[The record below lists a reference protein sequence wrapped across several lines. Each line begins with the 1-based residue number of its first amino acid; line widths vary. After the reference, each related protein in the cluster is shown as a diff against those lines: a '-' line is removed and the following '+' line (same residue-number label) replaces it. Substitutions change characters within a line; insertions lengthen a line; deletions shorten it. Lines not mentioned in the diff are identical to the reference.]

1 MVESKE
7 IDLMVIGNPLL
18 DISVMC
24 NDNTLLD
31 KYGMKSGE
39 ACLASE
45 EQLPIY
51 AEILATE
58 GHETMPGGAGLNSCR
73 GAIFAMK
80 QAGYETKGVTYFG
93 SIGEDAYGN
102 GLEKTLSDAGIIS
115 NLYKDKDTAT
125 GTCAAV
131 VVGKERSLCANLGA
145 CVKYP
150 TSHLEANMAYL
161 EGAKMVYAT
170 AFFITSNAAAHRQV
184 AEFCAANDKPFVFNI
199 AAPWIM
205 HTNYDDVMHSIE
217 HADYVFCNEDEGSLM
232 AEKQGFEALDRLSAA
247 KFVCNYKKAN
257 GKRNRIAVITQGAEP
272 ILIAE
277 SQPVGEP
284 KITMIPVPKLDQAL
298 VIDTNGA
305 GDALVGA
312 FLAGMARG
320 LSLEE
325 SLKEGIKLSSKI
337 I

>member
-150 TSHLEANMAYL
+150 TSHLEANM
-161 EGAKMVYAT
+161 V
-170 AFFITSNAAAHRQV
+170 S
-184 AEFCAANDKPFVFNI
+184 
-199 AAPWIM
+199 
-205 HTNYDDVMHSIE
+205 
-217 HADYVFCNEDEGSLM
+217 
-232 AEKQGFEALDRLSAA
+232 
-247 KFVCNYKKAN
+247 
-257 GKRNRIAVITQGAEP
+257 
-272 ILIAE
+272 
-277 SQPVGEP
+277 
-284 KITMIPVPKLDQAL
+284 KL
-298 VIDTNGA
+298 
-305 GDALVGA
+305 
-312 FLAGMARG
+312 F
-320 LSLEE
+320 SH
-325 SLKEGIKLSSKI
+325 
-337 I
+337 